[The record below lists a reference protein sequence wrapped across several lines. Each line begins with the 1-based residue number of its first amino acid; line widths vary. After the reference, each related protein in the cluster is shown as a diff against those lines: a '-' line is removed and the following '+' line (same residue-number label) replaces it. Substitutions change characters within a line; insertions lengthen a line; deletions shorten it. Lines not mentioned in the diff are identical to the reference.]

1 MILDLQKHKDKD
13 FRSAY
18 RFALISTLFLFGLR
32 RSEVKARKFK
42 DVDFEKAIL
51 NELQHGM
58 KAIKANETF
67 TGAKRFSDGAG
78 RHGSFD

>member
-1 MILDLQKHKDKD
+1 MIDEDQLTKMILDLQKHKDKD

-32 RSEVKARKFK
+32 RSEVKARKIK

-51 NELQHGM
+51 TINSVYIE
-58 KAIKANETF
+58 KKVAFKEN
-67 TGAKRFSDGAG
+67 
-78 RHGSFD
+78 